1 MTQTVWSQALD
12 FTGRQVLV
20 VGGSSGIGNG
30 IAHAFADQ
38 GAEVEVWG
46 TRAAARDYDGE
57 PGSDLRGL
65 RYQQV
70 DVTRAESVS
79 AQRVPEGLDVL
90 VLCQGTVAYGQQE
103 FEHEVFRRVVDLNLN
118 SLMLCAQHFRAAL
131 AARRGSL
138 ITVSSVGGVRATQGN
153 PAYAASKAGA
163 IHLTHTLGQA
173 WAREGIRVNG
183 IAPGLVDTKLT
194 RVTTAHPERL
204 AQRLK
209 GIPAGRLGTPQD
221 MAGAC
226 LFLASPL
233 AAYIQGQTLRVDG
246 GRTL

>member
-1 MTQTVWSQALD
+1 MAATVWTQALD
-12 FTGRQVLV
+12 FTGLRVLV

-30 IAHAFADQ
+30 IARAFLDQ

-46 TRAAARDYDGE
+46 TRPGAQDYAGE
-57 PGSDLRGL
+57 PGSDLTGL
-65 RYQQV
+65 RYRQV
-70 DVTRAESVS
+70 DVTR
-79 AQRVPEGLDVL
+79 PEQVRRDPPPPALDVL
-90 VLCQGTVAYGQQE
+90 VLCQGTVAYGQKE
-103 FEHEVFRRVVDLNLN
+103 FEYETFRSVVDLNLN
-118 SLMLCAQHFRAAL
+118 SLMLCAAHFKPSL
-131 AARRGSL
+131 VARRGTL

-163 IHLTHTLGQA
+163 IHLTSTLGQA
-173 WAREGIRVNG
+173 WARDGVRVNG
-183 IAPGLVDTKLT
+183 VAPGLVETKLT
-194 RVTTAHPERL
+194 QVTVAHPERL

-209 GIPAGRLGTPQD
+209 GIPVGRLGTVQD

-233 AAYIQGQTLRVDG
+233 ASYIQGQTLRVDG

>member
-1 MTQTVWSQALD
+1 MPASVWTQALD

-30 IAHAFADQ
+30 IARAFRDQ

-46 TRAAARDYDGE
+46 TRPEAQDYAGE
-57 PGSDLRGL
+57 PGSDLTGL
-65 RYQQV
+65 RYRQV
-70 DVTRAESVS
+70 DVTQPDQVR
-79 AQRVPEGLDVL
+79 RDPPPPGLDVM
-90 VLCQGTVAYGQQE
+90 VLCQGTVAYGQKE
-103 FEHEVFRRVVDLNLN
+103 FEPETFRRVVELNLN
-118 SLMLCAQHFRAAL
+118 SMMLCAAHFKPSLVTRQ
-131 AARRGSL
+131 GCL

-153 PAYAASKAGA
+153 PAYAASKAGV
-163 IHLTHTLGQA
+163 IHLTSTLAQA
-173 WAREGIRVNG
+173 WAREGVRVNG
-183 IAPGLVDTKLT
+183 VAPGLVDTKLT
-194 RVTTAHPERL
+194 QVTVAHPERL

-209 GIPAGRLGTPQD
+209 GIPLGRLGTVQE

-233 AAYIQGQTLRVDG
+233 ASYIQGQTLRVDG

>member
-1 MTQTVWSQALD
+1 MTLWTQALD
-12 FTGRQVLV
+12 FTGRRVLV

-30 IAHAFADQ
+30 IARAFFDQ

-46 TRAAARDYDGE
+46 TRARAADYADE
-57 PGSDLRGL
+57 PGSNLRDLRY
-65 RYQQV
+65 RQV
-70 DVTRAESVS
+70 DVTRSEAFEL
-79 AQRVPEGLDVL
+79 VPPARELDVL

-103 FEHEVFRRVVDLNLN
+103 FDPDTFCRVVDLNLN
-118 SLMLCAQHFRAAL
+118 SLMRCAHHFRTAL
-131 AARRGSL
+131 AARSGSL

-163 IHLTHTLGQA
+163 IHLTRTLGQA
-173 WAREGIRVNG
+173 WARDGIRVNG

-194 RVTTAHPERL
+194 QVTIAHPERL

-233 AAYIQGQTLRVDG
+233 AAYMQGQTLRVDG